1 MATRKEIFDEM
12 ERMLGRVPSWMMTM
26 PDPVLESDWNT
37 MKAIELRDT
46 NIPKM
51 HKHLI
56 GVGVAAA
63 NSCMHTSLWHGMM
76 AMAFGATDT
85 QIDEALLMARITSGW
100 SAYLEGSMVNMED
113 FTREATEIGQYV
125 RDQQAKKAA

>member
-1 MATRKEIFDEM
+1 VATREEIFDEM
-12 ERMLGRVPSWMMTM
+12 EQMLGRAPSWMMTI

-37 MKAIELRDT
+37 MKAIDLGET
-46 NIPKM
+46 TIPLM

-63 NSCMHTSLWHGMM
+63 NSCMHMSLWHGLM
-76 AMAFGATDT
+76 AMAFGANDT
-85 QIDEALLMARITSGW
+85 QIDEALLIARITSGW

-125 RDQQAKKAA
+125 KSKQVKKAA